1 MLTLNKKALFWCMH
15 LFPAQVNTDSL
26 QYTEHTMERIGGP
39 VKLLSPYF
47 WGAGVEGAELR
58 RRAGR

>member
-1 MLTLNKKALFWCMH
+1 MH

>member
-1 MLTLNKKALFWCMH
+1 MH
-15 LFPAQVNTDSL
+15 LLPAQVNMDSL
-26 QYTEHTMERIGGP
+26 QHIGHTPERTGGP
-39 VKLLSPYF
+39 VTSLSPYF